1 MPYQVNQGGPGERLP
16 VAVGAGIWALLF
28 VLGLI
33 IRPELASTGRE
44 WWIWTA
50 FSGVVLGFV
59 GYTYLLVR
67 RPKPKPGEI
76 IPPRTHTGDV
86 DDVTRQSGE
95 PTGLP
100 KLRRKSPTMD
110 AGRQIPRAIPESHSA
125 GEPSDRSG
133 VQPKI

>member
-1 MPYQVNQGGPGERLP
+1 MPYQVTQGGPGERLP
-16 VAVGAGIWALLF
+16 VAVGTGIWALLL

-33 IRPELASTGRE
+33 IRPELESTARE

-50 FSGVVLGFV
+50 LCGVLLGFV
-59 GYTYLLVR
+59 GYTYLLIR
-67 RPKPKPGEI
+67 RPKPKPGQV
-76 IPPRTHTGDV
+76 IPPTTYTGDV

-100 KLRRKSPTMD
+100 TLRRTQPMVDD
-110 AGRQIPRAIPESHSA
+110 AVRRAGSLPETGS
-125 GEPSDRSG
+125 R